1 MAAYVDG
8 ASTRRIILCS
18 TQCEQ
23 LTRTREDVKLTGY
36 VALAVH
42 GTWASV
48 EREAFLKLA
57 A

>member
-1 MAAYVDG
+1 M
-8 ASTRRIILCS
+8 
-18 TQCEQ
+18 Q
-23 LTRTREDVKLTGY
+23 LTRTLEDVKLTGY